1 MIITVRSIVR
11 ITVRVT
17 FQVAVRYII
26 KSAVTMYY
34 CSVQWEQLLCILAMC
49 CGYSESVF

>member
-17 FQVAVRYII
+17 FKVAMRYII
-26 KSAVTMYY
+26 KSAVTIVLLQCTVGTVTMYSSY
-34 CSVQWEQLLCILAMC
+34 VLWVQ
-49 CGYSESVF
+49 